1 MILAIGSLGE
11 GAPRRR
17 TRLAMATSHLV
28 GGVVGGCAGIAVVW
42 LAATPVRTLLPPE
55 VAIALLIPIVGWA
68 LSVDLG
74 HTLKSSARG
83 RQVQST
89 WLQHRGDVVGFA
101 LYGAKLGT
109 GLLTHVPFAATYA
122 TFAAAALLLSGPA
135 ALACGA
141 LFGAA
146 RAGVVVVGAL
156 RAERASQ
163 ILFRRR
169 GSRRVYLAV
178 SVAAS
183 IAIVVDTF
191 AASVL

>member
-17 TRLAMATSHLV
+17 TKLAMAAAHLA
-28 GGVVGGCAGIAVVW
+28 GGAIGGCAAIAVVW
-42 LAATPVRTLLPPE
+42 LAATPVRTLLPQA
-55 VAIALLIPIVGWA
+55 VAIVLLVPIVAWA

-89 WLQHRGDVVGFA
+89 WLKHRGPIVGFA
-101 LYGAKLGT
+101 LYGAKLGA
-109 GLLTHVPFAATYA
+109 GLLTYVPFAVTYA
-122 TFAAAALLLSGPA
+122 MFAAAALLLSGPA

-146 RAGVVVVGAL
+146 RACAVTVGAL
-156 RAERASQ
+156 RAEAASQ

-169 GSRRVYLAV
+169 GSRRLYLAV

-183 IAIVVDTF
+183 IAIIVDTF
-191 AASVL
+191 AVSVL